1 MAPVKECG
9 IVEGPVSASERHTT
23 VLHLK
28 IAAWSKAMEGT
39 SEDSR
44 DFFEAV
50 HEGST
55 VDVVEWLGEEP
66 VFFCIVDLEVAVWGN
81 T

>member
-1 MAPVKECG
+1 
-9 IVEGPVSASERHTT
+9 
-23 VLHLK
+23 LHLK
-28 IAAWSKAMEGT
+28 VAAWSEAMEGT
-39 SEDSR
+39 GEDSR
-44 DFFEAV
+44 DIFEAV
-50 HEGST
+50 HESST